1 MLLHVKSTQEF
12 NDLIKK
18 ETVVVDF
25 YADWCGPCKL
35 LAPIYESVA
44 EELQDLTFLKVNV
57 DNLLDIASEY
67 RISSIPTILVF
78 KDGKILA
85 HHVGYLERSQ
95 LIGLIKANI

>member
-1 MLLHVKSTQEF
+1 MLMHVESSKQF
-12 NDLIKK
+12 K
-18 ETVVVDF
+18 EKIAHGLNVVDF

-44 EELQDLTFLKVNV
+44 EELKDITFLKVNV

-78 KDGKILA
+78 KDGKMVA

>member
-1 MLLHVKSTQEF
+1 MHVESSKQF
-12 NDLIKK
+12 K
-18 ETVVVDF
+18 EKIVHGLNVVDF

-44 EELQDLTFLKVNV
+44 EELKDITFLKVNV

-78 KDGKILA
+78 KDGKIVA